1 MDKLL
6 QKQLNNKLITRL
18 PDCDLEVIEQF
29 ILDRKKKQRD
39 EIVEMIKEYLLMEHE
54 HYGDLPFKKGRP
66 YIDSLDFE
74 KFIINSLK
82 K

>member
-18 PDCDLEVIEQF
+18 PDCDLEVIEQA
-29 ILDRKKKQRD
+29 LKEQRE
-39 EIVEMIKEYLLMEHE
+39 EIVEMIE
-54 HYGDLPFKKGRP
+54 GKKWKFIEN
-66 YIDSLDFE
+66 IDIDKKMKKALISMVNFTLQD
-74 KFIINSLK
+74 IINSLK

>member
-1 MDKLL
+1 MTKIHIKPCNCKTCMEAREQAL
-6 QKQLNNKLITRL
+6 QKQR
-18 PDCDLEVIEQF
+18 E
-29 ILDRKKKQRD
+29 
-39 EIVEMIKEYLLMEHE
+39 EIVEMVKEYLLMKHE

-82 K
+82 